1 MLKVNY
7 KKWVRPTPCIA
18 DVFTIMYFR
27 RLQTLNARR
36 SLHACVIGRKPC
48 LYILL
53 YVNAWLSHLSHS
65 NTHYRIAVDF
75 IWGIPTEAY
84 TEKMD

>member
-7 KKWVRPTPCIA
+7 KERVRPTPYNT
-18 DVFTIMYFR
+18 DVFTILYFC

-36 SLHACVIGRKPC
+36 SLHTCEIGRKLC

-53 YVNAWLSHLSHS
+53 YVSHTRTHS
-65 NTHYRIAVDF
+65 
-75 IWGIPTEAY
+75 TELLCTLY
-84 TEKMD
+84 GRS